1 MGPII
6 IIFMFFCTAALI
18 LWMSLKN
25 HGSTRKEAGK
35 KLENIYLLLAVGIIF
50 HLPSVLLF
58 LAYFLP
64 YSLRDTV
71 TSIAE
76 KEPFITLISLN
87 LLLGMFLPYI
97 KLILSA
103 AAVFILVT
111 AAKKMTVG
119 EIWKLI
125 VLTAVYTSMVLLSP
139 MAGWMC
145 V

>member
-1 MGPII
+1 
-6 IIFMFFCTAALI
+6 
-18 LWMSLKN
+18 
-25 HGSTRKEAGK
+25 
-35 KLENIYLLLAVGIIF
+35 
-50 HLPSVLLF
+50 
-58 LAYFLP
+58 
-64 YSLRDTV
+64 
-71 TSIAE
+71 
-76 KEPFITLISLN
+76 